1 MKVLFV
7 ASEAN
12 PFAASGGLGDVMGAL
27 PAALRERSGGACEAD
42 VILPL
47 YGSMKEEYRRR
58 MTKVADISFRL
69 SWRNTGASVF
79 RIDAGAV
86 GYYFIENH
94 YYFDRGALY
103 GEKDDGERFAF
114 FSMAVLEFMK
124 QTGYTPDIL
133 HANDWQSALTV
144 IYLKTLY
151 ASDPVLSSVR
161 TVYTIHNIEYQGKFD
176 PFALGDIFA
185 LDTKYESIVRF
196 DGCIN
201 LMKGALTVSDYI
213 STVSPSYAAELT
225 TDFFAFGLSSVIRD
239 VSHKMRGI
247 INGIDYE
254 TFGPENGRDIVAAFD
269 ASSVKEGKGA
279 NKRALQ
285 AELGLAVNADI
296 PMVVMITRLATAKG
310 IDLVLCILEELLCE
324 PLQFVLLGTG
334 EAEYEAAFRAMEAKH
349 PNFRA
354 LIKFDRAT
362 SKRMYA
368 SADLFLMPSRSEPC
382 GLAQMIA
389 CSYGT
394 VPIVRSVGGL
404 KDSIVPYGTEGS
416 CGFRFDNYNAH
427 ELLFTVKD
435 ALAVYRDEQ
444 AWDALVA
451 RAKAQDFTWSASA
464 GEYLRMYRELL
475 HR

>member
-27 PAALRERSGGACEAD
+27 PAALRKKSGGTCRTD

-47 YGSMKEEYRRR
+47 YKTMKEEYRCR
-58 MTKVADISFRL
+58 MEKVADISFRL
-69 SWRNTGASVF
+69 SWRNTGASVY
-79 RIDAGAV
+79 RITQGDV

-94 YYFDRGALY
+94 YYFDRSVLY
-103 GEKDDGERFAF
+103 GEHDDGERFAF

-124 QTGYTPDIL
+124 QTGYVPDIL
-133 HANDWQSALTV
+133 HANDWQSALAV

-151 ASDPVLSSVR
+151 ADDAALSGIR

-176 PFALGDIFA
+176 PFSLGDIFA
-185 LDTKYESIVRF
+185 LDTKYESIVTF

-201 LMKGALTVSDYI
+201 LMKGALVVSDYI
-213 STVSPSYAAELT
+213 STVSPSYAEELRH
-225 TDFFAFGLSSVIRD
+225 DFFAFGLSGIIRD

-247 INGIDYE
+247 INGIDYDM
-254 TFGPENGRDIVAAFD
+254 FGPENGKDIYAAYGKD
-269 ASSVKEGKGA
+269 SVKRGKSE
-279 NKRALQ
+279 NKCALQ
-285 AELGLAVNADI
+285 AELGLPVNEDI
-296 PMVVMITRLATAKG
+296 PMLVMITRLATAKG
-310 IDLVLCILEELLCE
+310 IDLVLCILEELLSE
-324 PLQFVLLGTG
+324 PLQLVVLGTG
-334 EAEYEAAFRAMEAKH
+334 EREYEQALRDIEARH
-349 PNFRA
+349 PNMRA
-354 LIKFDRAT
+354 LIKFDRVT
-362 SKRMYA
+362 SKKMYA

-382 GLAQMIA
+382 GLAQMIS

-404 KDSIVPYGTEGS
+404 KDSIIPYGQENS

-435 ALAVYRDEQ
+435 ALGVYRDEA

-451 RAKAQDFTWSASA
+451 RAKAADFTWEASA
-464 GEYLRMYRELL
+464 GEYLNMYEALYR
-475 HR
+475 